1 MSTKFI
7 TNNETALSTT
17 VTNLIHQSKS
27 LDFLVGFFFFSGF
40 SQIYKEV
47 KDVPL
52 RILVGMD
59 ADVDVSNRI
68 REYLTYFPEN
78 QAMESNLVL
87 QKKWF
92 DQVVN
97 VIGKTDSID
106 NSETQEAFKVFKQK
120 LLDGTL
126 EVRKTLEPNHSK
138 MYLFCSSTADV
149 VSGEDTGKVIVGSS
163 NFSVQ
168 GFKARNEV
176 NVYLQDDHDYQEAR
190 KIFDTLWQ
198 SSVILVDG
206 SNKNEFLEM
215 METAYNGDPHRKVV
229 LKEEDIHCVHSTGVK
244 LHGFPDRVEMLDDGT
259 CLIVDFKTKRKV
271 EHVEDD
277 FATCFQIIV
286 YAYLMES
293 LGYKVSGGEFRYIR
307 LGRTVKCKYDDEM
320 KEALDSELKL
330 FKDAMLGGKFPCG
343 TSNCTYCSFS
353 DICSSSKEEEI
364 WGGLI

>member
-215 METAYNGDPHRKVV
+215 IK
-229 LKEEDIHCVHSTGVK
+229 K
-244 LHGFPDRVEMLDDGT
+244 
-259 CLIVDFKTKRKV
+259 KTW
-271 EHVEDD
+271 
-277 FATCFQIIV
+277 
-286 YAYLMES
+286 
-293 LGYKVSGGEFRYIR
+293 
-307 LGRTVKCKYDDEM
+307 
-320 KEALDSELKL
+320 LDSVPSPYLLYIKVLYEFFSVNTDERILTPKELTRDSITE
-330 FKDAMLGGKFPCG
+330 FFDVSYQTDAILEGISKVRKHSGCIIADVVGLGK
-343 TSNCTYCSFS
+343 SIIS
-353 DICSSSKEEEI
+353 
-364 WGGLI
+364 